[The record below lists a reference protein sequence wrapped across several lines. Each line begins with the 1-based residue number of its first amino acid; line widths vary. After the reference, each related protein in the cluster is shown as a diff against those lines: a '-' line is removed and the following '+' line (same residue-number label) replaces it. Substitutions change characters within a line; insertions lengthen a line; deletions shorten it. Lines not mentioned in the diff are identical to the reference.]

1 MLTPSELKNLKG
13 YFKTKKF
20 KKDEIIFPQG
30 QVADGAYIVLSGLI
44 HLKKKHKTAN
54 IIEHIGEIGPG
65 DTFGAWYIL
74 FESELRSVSAE
85 AFKDSE
91 LVFIPNEILQKKLRS
106 SDPFIIYCFRKWID
120 LIKQKKVPENKSIIN
135 EENRKNDPDFSTY
148 VS

>member
-1 MLTPSELKNLKG
+1 M
-13 YFKTKKF
+13 
-20 KKDEIIFPQG
+20 
-30 QVADGAYIVLSGLI
+30 ADGAYIVLSGLI
-44 HLKKKHKTAN
+44 HLKKYKTAN

-74 FESELRSVSAE
+74 FESELRSVSAV

-120 LIKQKKVPENKSIIN
+120 LIKQKKVPENKSILN
-135 EENRKNDPDFSTY
+135 EKVEKMILIFHLM
-148 VS
+148 